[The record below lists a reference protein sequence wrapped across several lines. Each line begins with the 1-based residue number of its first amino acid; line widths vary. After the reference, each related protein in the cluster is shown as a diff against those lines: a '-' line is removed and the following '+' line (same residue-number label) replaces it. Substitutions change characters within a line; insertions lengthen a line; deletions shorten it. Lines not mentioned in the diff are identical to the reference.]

1 MVRVLGLHAVTPGSS
16 PVLIAGLDLFEDSI
30 LPRFVNGQ
38 LVATFQLG
46 FLIMFLLSLNCFFQ
60 INKSGVPVN
69 YFDS

>member
-1 MVRVLGLHAVTPGSS
+1 MRLPRVQIPGSNLA
-16 PVLIAGLDLFEDSI
+16 LIAGLDLFEDSI
-30 LPRFVNGQ
+30 LPGFVNGQ

-46 FLIMFLLSLNCFFQ
+46 FLIMFLLSLNWFFQ